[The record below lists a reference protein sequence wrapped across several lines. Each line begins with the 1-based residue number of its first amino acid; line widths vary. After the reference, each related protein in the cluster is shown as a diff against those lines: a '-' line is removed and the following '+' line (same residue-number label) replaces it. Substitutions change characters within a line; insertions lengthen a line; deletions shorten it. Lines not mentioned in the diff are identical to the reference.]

1 MSNTWLITGANRGIG
16 LGYARHLLARG
27 ERVIAGVRDPA
38 GAESLNELSGQHAAL
53 LGVSRLDMNDWDSID
68 AFASSLED
76 KRIDYL
82 INNAGMYGGSW
93 DKDSHRQSVDNMDY
107 ELWEEIMR
115 VNVIAQFR
123 LTRALEG
130 SLIRSDKPLVVMMSS
145 DLGSIGSN
153 DQGQSYAYR
162 TSKAALNM
170 IARSLAVDLK
180 ERGMRVISMAPGWT
194 QTALGGWTA
203 TWSVEE
209 SVAKQ
214 ISVITALG
222 PEDTGRFI
230 NLHGESVPW

>member
-16 LGYARHLLARG
+16 LGYARQLLAMG
-27 ERVIAGVRDPA
+27 EKVIAGVRDPDN
-38 GAESLNELSGQHAAL
+38 AESLIELSRQHEPFL
-53 LGVSRLDMNDWDSID
+53 NVRRLDMNDWDSID
-68 AFASSLED
+68 SFAGNLE
-76 KRIDYL
+76 KERIDYL
-82 INNAGMYGGSW
+82 INNAGLYGGSW
-93 DKDSHRQSVDNMDY
+93 TEDSHRQSADSMDY

-130 SLIRSDKPLVVMMSS
+130 SLVRSDKPLVVMMSS
-145 DLGSIGSN
+145 DMGSIGNN

-170 IARSLAVDLK
+170 IARSLAVDLGG
-180 ERGMRVISMAPGWT
+180 RGIRVISMAPGWT

-203 TWSVEE
+203 KWSVED

-214 ISVITALG
+214 IDVITALG

>member
-16 LGYARHLLARG
+16 LGYARQLLAMG
-27 ERVIAGVRDPA
+27 EKVIAGVRNPDN
-38 GAESLNELSGQHAAL
+38 AESLTELSRQHSPL
-53 LGVSRLDMNDWDSID
+53 LDINRLDMNDWDSID
-68 AFASSLED
+68 SFAGNLEEQ
-76 KRIDYL
+76 RIDYL
-82 INNAGMYGGSW
+82 INNAGLYGGSW
-93 DKDSHRQSVDNMDY
+93 TEDSHRQSVDSMDY

-130 SLIRSDKPLVVMMSS
+130 SLMRSNQPLVVMMSS
-145 DLGSIGSN
+145 DMGSIGNN
-153 DQGQSYAYR
+153 DMGQSYAYR

-170 IARSLAVDLK
+170 IAMSLAVDLR
-180 ERGMRVISMAPGWT
+180 ERGIRVISMAPGWT

-203 TWSVEE
+203 TWSVED

-214 ISVITALG
+214 IKVITALG
-222 PEDTGRFI
+222 PEDTGMFL

>member
-16 LGYARHLLARG
+16 LGYARQLLAMG
-27 ERVIAGVRDPA
+27 EKVIAGVRDPDN
-38 GAESLNELSGQHAAL
+38 AESLIKLSRQHESL
-53 LGVSRLDMNDWDSID
+53 LNVSRLDMNDWDSID
-68 AFASSLED
+68 SFAGNLE
-76 KRIDYL
+76 KERIDYL
-82 INNAGMYGGSW
+82 INNAGLYGGSW
-93 DKDSHRQSVDNMDY
+93 TEDSHRQSVDSMDY

-130 SLIRSDKPLVVMMSS
+130 SLVRSDKPLVVMMSS
-145 DLGSIGSN
+145 DMGSIGNN

-170 IARSLAVDLK
+170 IARSLAVDL
-180 ERGMRVISMAPGWT
+180 RGRGIRVISMAPGWT

-203 TWSVEE
+203 TWSVED

-214 ISVITALG
+214 IDVITALG

>member
-16 LGYARHLLARG
+16 LGYATQLLAMG
-27 ERVIAGVRDPA
+27 EKVIAGVRDPDN
-38 GAESLNELSGQHAAL
+38 AESLIELSRQHEPL
-53 LGVSRLDMNDWDSID
+53 LNISRLDLNDWDSID
-68 AFASSLED
+68 SFAGNLE
-76 KRIDYL
+76 KERIDYL
-82 INNAGMYGGSW
+82 INNAGLYGGSW
-93 DKDSHRQSVDNMDY
+93 TEDSHRQSADNMDY

-130 SLIRSDKPLVVMMSS
+130 SLVRSDKPLVVMMSS
-145 DLGSIGSN
+145 DMGSIGNN
-153 DQGQSYAYR
+153 DKGQSYAYR
-162 TSKAALNM
+162 TSKVALNM
-170 IARSLAVDLK
+170 IARSLAVDLGG
-180 ERGMRVISMAPGWT
+180 RGIRVISMAPGWT

-203 TWSVEE
+203 TWSVAD

-214 ISVITALG
+214 IDVITALG

>member
-16 LGYARHLLARG
+16 LGYAKQLLAMG
-27 ERVIAGVRDPA
+27 EKVIAGVRNPDN
-38 GAESLNELSGQHAAL
+38 AESLIELSRQYKSL
-53 LGVSRLDMNDWDSID
+53 LSIGRLDMNDWDSID
-68 AFASSLED
+68 SFAGNLEEE
-76 KRIDYL
+76 RIDYL
-82 INNAGMYGGSW
+82 INNAGLYGGSW
-93 DKDSHRQSVDNMDY
+93 TEDSHRQSVDSMDY

-130 SLIRSDKPLVVMMSS
+130 SLMRSNQPLVVMMSS
-145 DLGSIGSN
+145 DMGSIGNN
-153 DQGQSYAYR
+153 DMGQSYAYR

-170 IARSLAVDLK
+170 IASSLAVDLR
-180 ERGMRVISMAPGWT
+180 ERGIRVISMAPGWT

-203 TWSVEE
+203 TWSVED

-214 ISVITALG
+214 IKVVTALG
-222 PEDTGRFI
+222 PEDTGLFL